1 MAQEPNESNFQWLE
15 VRNFRGLEHVRL
27 DGLGQVNL
35 IVGKNNAGKTTLLE
49 AIRFYATGGAPRALW
64 EILVG
69 RDEIVETPADESEVA
84 DPADSPLLALFR
96 GRPDLAGATSEITV
110 ASNLGKLRASI
121 LWQPEWQPEGYSR
134 SRAYNAGEV
143 PVRRDGPQY
152 PAFVVGGRAN
162 REYRLNI
169 DVRRAAR
176 SPLREPPATLADA
189 CVFVGSNGI
198 PPEVWAGMW
207 DAIVLTDAEEDL
219 IKSLRFLTPGIE
231 RMSLVGSGKH
241 SLRIPMAKVSGFRQA
256 VPFRSLGDGVNRTLG
271 LLVALATIRGGGVL
285 LVDEVENGIHYSV
298 QDELWRLLIDAAMRF
313 NVQVFATT
321 HSSDCI
327 RAFQRATAAVPGP
340 ATGVLTRLE
349 QRKGKIIATQFSEE
363 ELGIAD
369 SARIEVR

>member
-64 EILVG
+64 EILLG
-69 RDEIVETPADESEVA
+69 RDETVAGPAGESEIV
-84 DPADSPLLALFR
+84 DPADSPLLTLFR
-96 GRPDLAGATSEITV
+96 GRPELAGATSGISV
-110 ASNLGKLRASI
+110 ASNLGELRAAIQWMS
-121 LWQPEWQPEGYSR
+121 EDNSHE
-134 SRAYNAGEV
+134 AY
-143 PVRRDGPQY
+143 VRRQWPPY
-152 PAFVVGGRAN
+152 PVFVVGGRAN

-169 DVRRAAR
+169 DVRRAAL
-176 SPLREPPATLADA
+176 SPLREAPANLADA

-207 DAIVLTDAEEDL
+207 DAIVLTDAEDDL

-231 RMSLVGSGKH
+231 RISLVGSGKR

-285 LVDEVENGIHYSV
+285 LIDEVENGIHYSA
-298 QDELWRLLIDAAMRF
+298 QDELWKLLIDAAMRF

-327 RAFQRATAAVPGP
+327 RAFLRATAAVPGP
-340 ATGVLTRLE
+340 TTGVLTRLE

>member
-15 VRNFRGLEHVRL
+15 VRNFRGFEHVRL

-69 RDEIVETPADESEVA
+69 RDEIVEAPAGEAEIL

-96 GRPDLAGATSEITV
+96 GRPELAAATSEITV

-121 LWQPEWQPEGYSR
+121 LWQPE
-134 SRAYNAGEV
+134 
-143 PVRRDGPQY
+143 DY
-152 PAFVVGGRAN
+152 PGSAFVVEGKAN
-162 REYRLNI
+162 REYRLDI

-231 RMSLVGSGKH
+231 RMSLVGSGKR

-271 LLVALATIRGGGVL
+271 LLVALASIRGGGVL
-285 LVDEVENGIHYSV
+285 LIDEVENGIHYSA
-298 QDELWRLLIDAAMRF
+298 QDELWRLLIDAATRF

-327 RAFQRATAAVPGP
+327 RAFQRATAAAPGP

-349 QRKGKIIATQFSEE
+349 QRKGKIVATQFSEE